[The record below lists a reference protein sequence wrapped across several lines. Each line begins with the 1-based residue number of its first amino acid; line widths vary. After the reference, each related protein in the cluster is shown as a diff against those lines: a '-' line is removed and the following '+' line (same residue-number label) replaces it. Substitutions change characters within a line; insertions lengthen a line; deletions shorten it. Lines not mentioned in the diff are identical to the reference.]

1 MTQHTEEDSVRCTI
15 RRQAH
20 MNIGTIHSSG
30 ANVRQYHCI
39 NKKNRIT
46 LMNILKYQ
54 KFVVLHVTSIKQLS
68 PSRQAW
74 KKWKKMSKQIYTN
87 VSGIQ
92 GVPRA
97 CDPLSAR
104 QTKSR

>member
-20 MNIGTIHSSG
+20 MNVGTIHSSG
-30 ANVRQYHCI
+30 ANVRQYHCV

-46 LMNILKYQ
+46 LMNTLKYQ
-54 KFVVLHVTSIKQLS
+54 KFVVLHVTSIKQLY
-68 PSRQAW
+68 PSRQA
-74 KKWKKMSKQIYTN
+74 WKKMSKQIYMN

-92 GVPRA
+92 GVPHA
-97 CDPLSAR
+97 CDHLSAR

>member
-30 ANVRQYHCI
+30 ANVRQYHCV

-54 KFVVLHVTSIKQLS
+54 KFVVLHVTSIKQLP

-74 KKWKKMSKQIYTN
+74 KKMNKQIYTN

-97 CDPLSAR
+97 CDHHSAR